1 MLVKVSNN
9 LKNALLQ
16 RALERLIQRRFKKEM
31 RQYNYFKKMFIPIC
45 LCALCIHIGQVYVYT
60 PQYILAVMVNH
71 ECYFPFVLFPHF
83 NSIGQSKEFI
93 EFFSIFSHCMK
104 IVGVLLYSVGLSLVA
119 IPFAIITINIWRIHI
134 LKFLTPNIKYTPQ
147 YTTLKTPLLRK

>member
-1 MLVKVSNN
+1 
-9 LKNALLQ
+9 
-16 RALERLIQRRFKKEM
+16 
-31 RQYNYFKKMFIPIC
+31 
-45 LCALCIHIGQVYVYT
+45 
-60 PQYILAVMVNH
+60 
-71 ECYFPFVLFPHF
+71 
-83 NSIGQSKEFI
+83 
-93 EFFSIFSHCMK
+93 MK